1 MTDKTGKEVCR
12 VCTPNLEGELAKGG
26 SREIAKDLDGS
37 RSYHLIIVGGRGYAS
52 FISSW
57 LGPCIV
63 RSFYYSTHVLLFASA
78 TNALHS
84 SLPLCLLELI
94 NPLSDEADLKR
105 MNVPNPRWFLG
116 MISQPILI
124 IMMNTIYNQLLTAHK
139 YWGTDQR

>member
-63 RSFYYSTHVLLFASA
+63 RPFYYSTPFILLLRRLMLF
-78 TNALHS
+78 TLHF
-84 SLPLCLLELI
+84 PLCLLELI
-94 NPLSDEADLKR
+94 NPLSDEADLER
-105 MNVPNPRWFLG
+105 VDVPNPRWFLR

-124 IMMNTIYNQLLTAHK
+124 IMMNTIYNQLLTPHE